1 VVPAPIHDPK
11 GAFLGVV
18 GTFLRA
24 TCVPARLGA
33 APGEEL
39 RRSLGEITAELERA
53 AAPAEAAGTHAV
65 LARLDAHCR
74 VPLTARERTIV
85 SHVARGDRVANVAE
99 ALGIRPV
106 TVRNHLKSVFR
117 KTGVHSQQELGALLR
132 GAPPR

>member
-1 VVPAPIHDPK
+1 VAGSAAWSACTCRAPA
-11 GAFLGVV
+11 
-18 GTFLRA
+18 LR
-24 TCVPARLGA
+24 
-33 APGEEL
+33 EEL

-53 AAPAEAAGTHAV
+53 ATQGEAAGTRVV

-74 VPLTARERTIV
+74 VPLTARERTVV
-85 SHVARGDRVANVAE
+85 SQLARGDRVVNVAE

-132 GAPPR
+132 GVQPR